1 MPFDGS
7 GVFLRLRNWVADAA
21 AGVKIRADMHDDEDN
36 NFAAGLTNCIARDGQ
51 TTVTQN
57 LPMNSKR
64 VTALADPVNPQDAA
78 TKAYA
83 DTKIAQT
90 GNGTITGNLN
100 VTGNTTVSGTVAAQ
114 GYQTRT
120 GLSGPFGTNWFNFNW
135 TGANLE
141 AWVDNVNLGALATK
155 QYADT
160 KLPLAGGT
168 VTGSLQVNGELG
180 SAANIVRFGAIG
192 SSPGYLQW
200 NGGGT
205 YTLGGGGTVWHSGNF
220 NPVSST
226 TGIRLVFIADANWLT
241 GAAVVEP
248 YGSSVVSTV
257 WLAVDR
263 IGARYR
269 QLQMQ
274 INNGAWGAVGSV
286 G

>member
-1 MPFDGS
+1 LPFDGS

-36 NFAAGLTNCIARDGQ
+36 NFASGLTNCIARDGQ

-83 DTKIAQT
+83 DTKLAQT
-90 GNGTITGNLN
+90 GNGTITGNLG
-100 VTGNTTVSGTVAAQ
+100 VTGNLDVAGNASAF
-114 GYQTRT
+114 GYKTRK
-120 GLSGPFGTNWFNFNW
+120 GLPGPYGGSFFNFDW
-135 TGANLE
+135 TGNLE
-141 AWVDNVNLGALATK
+141 AWVDNTNLGALAT
-155 QYADT
+155 QAFANT

-168 VTGSLQVNGELG
+168 ITGNLQVNGELG

-200 NGGGT
+200 NGGST

-220 NPVSST
+220 NPATNV
-226 TGIRLVFIADANWLT
+226 VT
-241 GAAVVEP
+241 GARLAFAGDREYLVGAFAVVEP
-248 YGSSVVSTV
+248 YAGAAMSST
-257 WLAVDR
+257 WAAVDR
-263 IGARYR
+263 IGIRWRY
-269 QLQMQ
+269 LQVN
-274 INNGAWGAVGSV
+274 IGGGWYTVGYA
-286 G
+286 